1 MKKTFYV
8 NPVPASRPRVTRWS
22 TFFPKKYTQ
31 FKEDMNIALN
41 DVHFVPFEG
50 NIFAELDFF
59 VQIPKSWTK
68 KKKTEKNGKYC
79 DNNADI
85 DNYCKAILDS
95 LNGIYYKDDSQVV
108 MIKARMFWS
117 MTPRIEVCINKLEE
131 THDKRTT
138 VRGTIT

>member
-1 MKKTFYV
+1 MKKIFYV

-31 FKEDMNIALN
+31 FKEDMKLALN
-41 DVHFVPFEG
+41 DVHFTPFES
-50 NIFAELDFF
+50 NVYAELDFF
-59 VQIPKSWTK
+59 VKIPKSWSK
-68 KKKTEKNGKYC
+68 KKKEDKIGKYC

-108 MIKARMFWS
+108 LIKARMFWS
-117 MTPRIEVCINKLEE
+117 MAPRIEVGINKLEE
-131 THDKRTT
+131 TNDKRTIE
-138 VRGTIT
+138 RGISS